1 METKDSSGKKYNLF
15 HHTTLFKTGSTRANG
30 QYMYFSMDAT
40 IGKKSRDVW
49 FFAGTGDFDNITA
62 SGHSNKLLGI
72 KDPDYPLYFE
82 LPASGRPGIALT
94 DCEETTD
101 HDGDGGVTE
110 PCCADLEDC
119 RGWYINLAGSAKV
132 TGEPTV
138 YKGNVYFPVYKP
150 DLTKGGCNLGAA
162 FICSADDECGYNN
175 SEDLGETTVVADGD
189 AITSDSGFK
198 DDKCLFVGRGI
209 LSEIVVFADKL
220 FANIAGP
227 EATEDTLIVRK
238 AAPGEVTTYRS
249 SWRENY

>member
-1 METKDSSGKKYNLF
+1 
-15 HHTTLFKTGSTRANG
+15 
-30 QYMYFSMDAT
+30 
-40 IGKKSRDVW
+40 
-49 FFAGTGDFDNITA
+49 
-62 SGHSNKLLGI
+62 
-72 KDPDYPLYFE
+72 PLYFE
-82 LPASGRPGIALT
+82 LPAPGRPGTSLT

-101 HDGDGGVTE
+101 HKGTGAED
-110 PCCADLEDC
+110 CCADLEDC
-119 RGWYINLAGSAKV
+119 RGWYLNLAGSAKV

-150 DLTKGGCNLGAA
+150 DFTGGSCNLGAA
-162 FICSADDECGYNN
+162 YICSADDECGYNN
-175 SEDLGETTVVADGD
+175 SEALGES
-189 AITSDSGFK
+189 TSDSGFA
-198 DDKCLFVGRGI
+198 DDECLFVGRGI